1 MSVTVPKQSFFY
13 LANAVEDKDLL
24 EFGLNA
30 NTLVFIKSDMLFSTR
45 IISEPFMN
53 IDRLLNMPDKML
65 IAKIKANDM
74 KTMAETVSMITNVSE
89 DTAPVL
95 LKFKNNNLQ
104 LSIESTEAESTLNV
118 PIESVN
124 MISGEFYYNAKYFS
138 DMLKLIRGDVDVYM
152 TKRGVLYASNPVSEY
167 MLTNSKKRSVKHKSK
182 KTKKAA

>member
-1 MSVTVPKQSFFY
+1 MRSEWLLRKLNVIAAGKMSVTVPKQSFFY

-65 IAKIKANDM
+65 VAKIKANDM

-124 MISGEFYYNAKYFS
+124 MISGEFTITQN
-138 DMLKLIRGDVDVYM
+138 I
-152 TKRGVLYASNPVSEY
+152 
-167 MLTNSKKRSVKHKSK
+167 SVIC
-182 KTKKAA
+182 